1 MADTTPAAG
10 ELLSTLDKR
19 DAWARQELQR
29 IGAAIGYGNA
39 QAILGQLWDE
49 MLTECYGFGGRGA
62 MGVTVDDDLPP
73 IPKPAAKRRQQCP
86 HGGYKMVPA
95 YSVSEL
101 KQFGHA
107 SIAKATK
114 GQGNG

>member
-1 MADTTPAAG
+1 M
-10 ELLSTLDKR
+10 STAEQILNAR
-19 DAWARQELQR
+19 DDAARQELRR

-49 MLTECYGFGGRGA
+49 MLIASYGFGGRGA
-62 MGVTVDDDLPP
+62 MGVTVDDALPP
-73 IPKPAAKRRQQCP
+73 IPKPAAKRRQQRS
-86 HGGYKMVPA
+86 HGGYEMVPA

-107 SIAKATK
+107 CIAKAT
-114 GQGNG
+114 GGSA